1 MNTIKIAVCDDCQQ
15 DLQAFSAM
23 LSAYGE
29 KTGALIHCSVFSDAD
44 SLLCALRGGVQFDA
58 MFLDIL
64 MPSLTGIEAARELR
78 QSGDS
83 TDLIFLT
90 VSRDFA
96 LDAFS
101 VKAKDYLI
109 KPLSETM
116 FFQLLDDLKAKLDE
130 NETILI
136 AGKKSFRRLRPDRI
150 EYCEV
155 RGHSIFW
162 NLRSG
167 AVLESRGSMEE
178 AEELLSSSGFF
189 LRVHRSYLVNQYCI
203 ASFDWQSR
211 TIELDSM
218 MHIPVPKAK
227 FSAVREQ
234 YLDMMKGEKPT

>member
-1 MNTIKIAVCDDCQQ
+1 MTASRIYKPSAPCSPHMGKKPVRSYTAASFPMRTVCC
-15 DLQAFSAM
+15 
-23 LSAYGE
+23 
-29 KTGALIHCSVFSDAD
+29 V
-44 SLLCALRGGVQFDA
+44 ALRGGVQFDA

-78 QSGDS
+78 QSGNS

-203 ASFDWQSR
+203 ASFVGR
-211 TIELDSM
+211 A
-218 MHIPVPKAK
+218 VP
-227 FSAVREQ
+227 
-234 YLDMMKGEKPT
+234 